1 MYEPDILFM
10 QEIKG
15 TQDKFSPYLNT
26 PSPYT
31 AYYNSAEKAG
41 YAGTGVWIHER
52 VFLEYEVIF
61 ASSFPNDPTANE
73 GRVAHV
79 QLTVKDFVIA
89 KNEAIQ
95 VSEKRSEHGLLPLS
109 Q

>member
-79 QLTVKDFVIA
+79 QLTVKDFFIA